1 MAGEGDGEGARC
13 RGLLAIG
20 GKMAGRC
27 CAEEGA
33 GTGAMDREL
42 GGHGGMELGH
52 GGEADGEKV
61 SCCRR
66 TEGAPMGE
74 RAPCSCA

>member
-1 MAGEGDGEGARC
+1 MAREGEGARC
-13 RGLLAIG
+13 KGLLAMG

-27 CAEEGA
+27 GAEEGA

-42 GGHGGMELGH
+42 GGHRGMELGH

-61 SCCRR
+61 SFCRR